1 MSTLTIAFD
10 SAGGVRVLIVARNA
24 FARVGLRAL
33 LESQASVMVIG
44 DSAPDATL
52 PRQVELLQPNALLWD
67 LEWEADLEQLAPL
80 SAELPP
86 VLALLNDSAFVS
98 AAWASGALGLL
109 PRDAAPL
116 RIAAALIAVAQ
127 RLTVFEPS
135 LVAALLPERIRPLK
149 EALTNREREVLILL
163 SEGLTNKSIALRLGI
178 SENTVKFHVNAIMSK
193 LGAQSRT
200 EAVVRAARLGL
211 IAL

>member
-1 MSTLTIAFD
+1 
-10 SAGGVRVLIVARNA
+10 VLIVARNA

-86 VLALLNDSAFVS
+86 VLALLNDSALVS
-98 AAWASGALGLL
+98 GSLGE
-109 PRDAAPL
+109 RRA
-116 RIAAALIAVAQ
+116 R
-127 RLTVFEPS
+127 
-135 LVAALLPERIRPLK
+135 LVAARC
-149 EALTNREREVLILL
+149 
-163 SEGLTNKSIALRLGI
+163 
-178 SENTVKFHVNAIMSK
+178 
-193 LGAQSRT
+193 GAVAHCRGAGRRRAT
-200 EAVVRAARLGL
+200 PDRVRA
-211 IAL
+211 

>member
-1 MSTLTIAFD
+1 MQNVTSVSGDLEDI
-10 SAGGVRVLIVARNA
+10 RVFIVARNA

-33 LESQASVMVIG
+33 LESQASVVAIG
-44 DSAPDATL
+44 DGAPDATL
-52 PRQVELLQPNALLWD
+52 PRQVELVQPNALLWD
-67 LEWEADLEQLAPL
+67 LEWEADLEQLALL
-80 SAELPP
+80 SAEMPP
-86 VLALLNDSAFVS
+86 ILALLNDSAFVA

-109 PRDAAPL
+109 PRDAAPS
-116 RIAAALIAVAQ
+116 RIAAALVAVAQ

-135 LVAALLPERIRPLK
+135 LAAALLPERVRPLE

-200 EAVVRAARLGL
+200 EAVVRAVRLGL

>member
-67 LEWEADLEQLAPL
+67 LEWEADLEQLALL

-135 LVAALLPERIRPLK
+135 LVAALLPERIRPLE

>member
-67 LEWEADLEQLAPL
+67 LEWEADLEQLAAL

>member
-1 MSTLTIAFD
+1 M
-10 SAGGVRVLIVARNA
+10 LIVARNA

>member
-67 LEWEADLEQLAPL
+67 LEWEADLEQLALL

-86 VLALLNDSAFVS
+86 VLALLNDSALVS

-109 PRDAAPL
+109 PRDAAL
-116 RIAAALIAVAQ
+116 SRIAAALVAVAQ
-127 RLTVFEPS
+127 RLTVFEPA
-135 LVAALLPERIRPLK
+135 LVAALLPERVRPLE

-163 SEGLTNKSIALRLGI
+163 SEGLTNKGVASRLGI

>member
-1 MSTLTIAFD
+1 MLTLTSDFGNVE
-10 SAGGVRVLIVARNA
+10 SVRVLIVARNA

-33 LESQASVMVIG
+33 LEGLTSVVVVG
-44 DSAPDATL
+44 DSAPDASL
-52 PRQVELLQPNALLWD
+52 PRQIENVQPNALLWD
-67 LEWEADLEQLAPL
+67 LEWEADLEQLAL
-80 SAELPP
+80 LNAELPP
-86 VLALLNDSAFVS
+86 VLALLNDSALIS

-109 PRDAAPL
+109 PRSASPTH
-116 RIAAALIAVAQ
+116 IAAALIAVAH
-127 RLTVFEPS
+127 RLTVFEPT
-135 LVAALLPERIRPLK
+135 LVAALLPERTQPLE
-149 EALTNREREVLILL
+149 EALTAREREVLTLL

-211 IAL
+211 LTL

>member
-1 MSTLTIAFD
+1 MQNVTSVSGDLEDI
-10 SAGGVRVLIVARNA
+10 RVFIVARNA

-33 LESQASVMVIG
+33 LESQTNVVAIG

-52 PRQVELLQPNALLWD
+52 PRQVELVQPHALLWD
-67 LEWEADLEQLAPL
+67 LEWEADLEQLALL
-80 SAELPP
+80 SAEIPP
-86 VLALLNDSAFVS
+86 VLALLSDSAFVS

-109 PRDAAPL
+109 PRDAAPS
-116 RIAAALIAVAQ
+116 RIAAALVAVAQ

-135 LVAALLPERIRPLK
+135 LVAALLPERLRPPE